1 MHIFQ
6 QQIANPLSPYPR
18 EWFPDPD
25 GTVFFDIETT
35 GLSWRNSHLYL
46 LGAVFS
52 DGGQWFLKQWF
63 CQRPS
68 EEATVLKEFQDLLRG
83 RRLLVHFNGR
93 GFDLPYLMHKYT
105 FYRMEA
111 PFEALSFLALPV
123 IAGLTG
129 SMSHKY
135 HLKTNERVAAENLL
149 REIASEL
156 SARGVGFRIRGR
168 ALLLEFLVL
177 VARSEERGWHHVDY
191 RLEAI
196 HKAVIFMEQHL
207 DEHLTLQDISRSAG
221 LGKHYF
227 REFFQLETGYS
238 PWSYLLMLR
247 LERAKKLLKES
258 DLPIL
263 EVALKAGFCDQ
274 SYMARAFRRQEGI
287 TPRAYRMQF
296 RRFQEIFPGND
307 ATNHITLPDCP
318 GIPAGGGDGR
328 FLEKK
333 EILPE

>member
-1 MHIFQ
+1 MFRHMDYFSKNTLFPMKDFPIHVNSDTLKTTPVPAPHFHDFFE
-6 QQIANPLSPYPR
+6 IVLVARGYGEHLHDESSPYGIMQGDLFAIPPGR
-18 EWFPDPD
+18 VHCYANHHQLLIYNVLFDPEYLQPEW
-25 GTVFFDIETT
+25 EK
-35 GLSWRNSHLYL
+35 L
-46 LGAVFS
+46 
-52 DGGQWFLKQWF
+52 
-63 CQRPS
+63 
-68 EEATVLKEFQDLLRG
+68 
-83 RRLLVHFNGR
+83 
-93 GFDLPYLMHKYT
+93 
-105 FYRMEA
+105 
-111 PFEALSFLALPV
+111 LALPV

-287 TPRAYRMQF
+287 TPQAYRMQF